1 MSIHYFI
8 AAEATPLLES
18 DETYGKR
25 KSDVQ
30 PPSFRPALTN
40 NKVDANGA
48 FATFYQSP
56 LKGKLGVLGLFSS
69 QRHLTV
75 VIEQGDEQGEGR
87 TSIGFYPING
97 NMSKSVF
104 CHTDGELWSPDPLF
118 NKNSVRLCD
127 VNDVEIRVPMTV
139 QQCESFND
147 IFRKNEGECRLIDG
161 TTSSLCK
168 SGEDCTKLDRFECP
182 DHTKNYSLFASAVG
196 YDNCITWLKHIF
208 PTELASI

>member
-8 AAEATPLLES
+8 ADEATPLLKT
-18 DETYGKR
+18 DPTYGIR
-25 KSDVQ
+25 KSSVQ
-30 PPSFRPALTN
+30 PPSFRPAWKN

-75 VIEQGDEQGEGR
+75 VIEQGGRR
-87 TSIGFYPING
+87 TSIGFYPTDG
-97 NMSKSVF
+97 NMSASVF
-104 CHTDGELWSPDPLF
+104 FHTDGELWSPDPLF
-118 NKNSVRLCD
+118 NKNSVPLCD
-127 VNDVEIRVPMTV
+127 VNDVEIRVPMTRK
-139 QQCESFND
+139 QCKSFNG
-147 IFRKNEGECRLIDG
+147 IFRKNARECRLIDG

-182 DHTKNYSLFASAVG
+182 DPTKNYSLLAPVG
-196 YDNCITWLKHIF
+196 YVNCITWLKHIF
-208 PTELASI
+208 PKELVHL